1 MMFLWKAIRSALAK
15 ADAGFLVAPTAAP
28 GARVLIVDD
37 HAASRRATLRAA
49 KNLGYTAEFV
59 SDGEQALQAFSP
71 GQFAA
76 ILMDCHMP
84 GLDGYQAAAQIRHRE
99 WQAGSKARIPII
111 AIAAECDP
119 ERCRAA
125 DMDDYLAKP
134 IRLAELS
141 RALERWTRP
150 PSAVTVPS
158 ANPVPASTKGSDPAS
173 DHSPIRLPEAHL
185 RT

>member
-1 MMFLWKAIRSALAK
+1 MMFLWKAIRSALTPA
-15 ADAGFLVAPTAAP
+15 ADGPPVKPTAAP

-49 KNLGYTAEFV
+49 SNLGYMAEFV

-84 GLDGYQAAAQIRHRE
+84 GLDGYQAATQIRHRE
-99 WQAGSKARIPII
+99 WQAGSKARTPII
-111 AIAAECDP
+111 AIAASAAECDP

-150 PSAVTVPS
+150 AS
-158 ANPVPASTKGSDPAS
+158 PVPASTTGSDPAN
-173 DHSPIRLPEAHL
+173 DHSPIRLPEAPL